1 MRCPSCGARIA
12 KGNNMCI
19 RCGLKLSQIENAS
32 HQDVIKA
39 RAEFQPEKVV
49 LTTMWPKDL
58 NYKKTL
64 LMCIFLGLFGGHY
77 FYTKRTVPA
86 IIFCSVWSVFIL
98 TMTLCSIVSG
108 GQGIPSDISPNLYIL
123 ISFVCCGGALISVLW
138 FTDIIKIAFK
148 RFNVPVVLQE
158 NKKQS
163 NLKDK
168 K

>member
-1 MRCPSCGARIA
+1 
-12 KGNNMCI
+12 
-19 RCGLKLSQIENAS
+19 
-32 HQDVIKA
+32 
-39 RAEFQPEKVV
+39 
-49 LTTMWPKDL
+49 
-58 NYKKTL
+58 
-64 LMCIFLGLFGGHY
+64 
-77 FYTKRTVPA
+77 
-86 IIFCSVWSVFIL
+86 
-98 TMTLCSIVSG
+98 MTLCSIVSG